1 MHDRRGVPLLSPV
14 VLVMLGFVKSARHRR
29 DGGLLRE
36 TAPAVTPEELRTVM
50 LKFVEALAIA
60 DARGDHLKSV
70 GASADRNAAMDADRC
85 KKKASDT

>member
-1 MHDRRGVPLLSPV
+1 
-14 VLVMLGFVKSARHRR
+14 MLGFVKSARHRR

-36 TAPAVTPEELRTVM
+36 TAPATPEELRTAM

-70 GASADRNAAMDADRC
+70 GASAGRNPAMDADRC
-85 KKKASDT
+85 KMKASDT

>member
-1 MHDRRGVPLLSPV
+1 
-14 VLVMLGFVKSARHRR
+14 
-29 DGGLLRE
+29 
-36 TAPAVTPEELRTVM
+36 M

-70 GASADRNAAMDADRC
+70 GASAGRNAAMDANRC